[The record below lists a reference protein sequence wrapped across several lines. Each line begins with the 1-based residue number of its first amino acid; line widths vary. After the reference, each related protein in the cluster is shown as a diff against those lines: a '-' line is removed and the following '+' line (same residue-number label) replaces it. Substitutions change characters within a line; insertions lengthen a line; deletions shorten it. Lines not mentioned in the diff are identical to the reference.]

1 MVSHEY
7 ERILDHP
14 MTSHNPIMYHP
25 CPPASF
31 ARYRPGHH
39 RYIPP
44 SSREH
49 ALRLAMAGK
58 KGKSRRRKAKHG
70 TPASPAASTQAA
82 ARGFKP
88 SQLEGPFPDHN
99 GDPPGSGVAAD
110 RFADGSYLPF
120 TVPSSRPG
128 SQVSRVTGG
137 DNPSPAQ
144 HQAGTALVAIGG
156 DFRHAN
162 GSGGCEADWR
172 RRPSG
177 DRDTGGDRDRPA
189 GDHCHNGESLSGS
202 PYLRQSAARQ
212 WSWLGYSAKQFRSF
226 AQECP
231 PALDVGADQVI
242 PHLHLSMHGT
252 TVVLDRILL

>member
-1 MVSHEY
+1 M
-7 ERILDHP
+7 
-14 MTSHNPIMYHP
+14 
-25 CPPASF
+25 
-31 ARYRPGHH
+31 AR
-39 RYIPP
+39 
-44 SSREH
+44 
-49 ALRLAMAGK
+49 K

-82 ARGFKP
+82 ARGFIP
-88 SQLEGPFPDHN
+88 SQLEGPFPD
-99 GDPPGSGVAAD
+99 PQRRPSRQRRCSGSF
-110 RFADGSYLPF
+110 RDGSYLPS

-162 GSGGCEADWR
+162 SSGGREPDWR

-189 GDHCHNGESLSGS
+189 GDHCHNGESLSGE
-202 PYLRQSAARQ
+202 PLPEAVGGEAVVMVGL
-212 WSWLGYSAKQFRSF
+212 LGEAVQIVRAGVPSGIGRWGRSGDT
-226 AQECP
+226 P
-231 PALDVGADQVI
+231 PLPLNAWYYCC
-242 PHLHLSMHGT
+242 T
-252 TVVLDRILL
+252 R